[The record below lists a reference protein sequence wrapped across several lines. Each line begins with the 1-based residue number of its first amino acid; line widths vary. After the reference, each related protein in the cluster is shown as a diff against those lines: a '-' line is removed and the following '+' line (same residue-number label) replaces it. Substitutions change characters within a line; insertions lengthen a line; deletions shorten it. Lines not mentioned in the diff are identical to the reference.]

1 VESLVTTVKRNILKT
16 QVSGIEYPSN
26 SIDLARNIRIHAVK
40 MVAQSNSS
48 HIGSS
53 LTMADILAVLYMDVL
68 RVDPKQPDWPE
79 RDRFILSKG
88 HAAAGLYAALAL
100 RGFFPM
106 AWLERFCQVG
116 SLLLGHVSH
125 HVPGIEL
132 STGSLG
138 HGLPVGCGIALT
150 DKRERKSHRVFVMLS
165 DGECNEGSNWE
176 AALFAAH
183 HKLDNLVAIVDAN
196 ELQGFGRVDEILKL
210 APFAEK
216 WRAFH
221 WTVREVDG
229 HDHQA
234 LRTLLKQVPFEPDHP
249 SCVLAHTTKGKGVSF
264 MEDQLAWHYKSPN
277 PEQLQQAL
285 QQLGEKR

>member
-1 VESLVTTVKRNILKT
+1 M
-16 QVSGIEYPSN
+16 EYPSN
-26 SIDLARNIRIHAVK
+26 SVDLARKIRIHALK
-40 MVAQSNSS
+40 MVAMSNSS

-53 LTMADILAVLYMDVL
+53 LSMADILAVLYMHVL
-68 RVDPKQPDWPE
+68 RVDPTQPDWPE

-106 AWLERFCQVG
+106 GCLERFCRAD

-125 HVPGIEL
+125 HVPGVEL

-138 HGLPVGCGIALT
+138 HGLPAGCGMALA
-150 DKRERKSHRVFVMLS
+150 DKREKKSRRVFVVLS

-176 AALFAAH
+176 ASLFAAH

-196 ELQGFGRVDEILKL
+196 KLQGFGRTEEVL
-210 APFAEK
+210 ALDPFAQK
-216 WRAFH
+216 WEAFN
-221 WTVREVDG
+221 WAVKEVDG
-229 HDHQA
+229 HDHHA
-234 LRTLLKQVPFEPDHP
+234 LRALMQRIPFESDKP
-249 SCVLAHTTKGKGVSF
+249 SLLLAHTVKGKYISF

-277 PEQLQQAL
+277 PEQLTQAL
-285 QQLGEKR
+285 QQLGEQY

>member
-1 VESLVTTVKRNILKT
+1 MKT
-16 QVSGIEYPSN
+16 QLSEIEYPSN
-26 SIDLARNIRIHAVK
+26 SIDLARQIRIHAIK

-53 LTMADILAVLYMDVL
+53 LSMADILAVLYMDVL

-106 AWLERFCQVG
+106 AWLERFCQDG

-125 HVPGIEL
+125 HVPGVEL

-138 HGLPVGCGIALT
+138 HGLPVCCGMALAG
-150 DKRERKSHRVFVMLS
+150 KRQQSSCRVFVILS
-165 DGECNEGSNWE
+165 DGECDGGSNWE

-183 HKLDNLVAIVDAN
+183 HKLDNIVAIVDAN
-196 ELQGFGRVDEILKL
+196 RLQGFGRVDEVLEL
-210 APFAEK
+210 EPFAEK
-216 WRAFH
+216 WRAFR
-221 WTVREVDG
+221 WAVREVDG
-229 HDHQA
+229 HDHRA
-234 LRTLLKQVPFEPDHP
+234 LWTLLNQVPFEPDHP
-249 SCVLAHTTKGKGVSF
+249 SLVLAHTVKGKGVSF

-277 PEQLQQAL
+277 PEQLSQAL
-285 QQLGEKR
+285 KQLGEKH